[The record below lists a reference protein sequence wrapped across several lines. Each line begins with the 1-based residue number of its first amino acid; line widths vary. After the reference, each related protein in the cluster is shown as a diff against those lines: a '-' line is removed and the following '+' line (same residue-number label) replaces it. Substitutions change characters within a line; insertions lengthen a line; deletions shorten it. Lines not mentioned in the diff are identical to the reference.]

1 MKTTLQTVFAAVL
14 VLITAAASAARAETN
29 QEEMVSKARLTIERL
44 SANPD
49 FGRMNA
55 AIKGAQAVMIYPSIL
70 KGGLII
76 GAEGGNGVL
85 MTKDANGEW
94 SYPAFYTLGA
104 GSLGLQAGFQDSEA
118 VLVINTLKG
127 LNAILNNNFKM
138 GLDASVALGPTGQG
152 IEGSTTTAFGP
163 DIEAYSATRGLFAG
177 GSFEGAVVYERSDW
191 NRNYYEVGASARGI
205 VMERVFRNPQA
216 DSLREAMA
224 KISSAAPLTS
234 AAPAAGS
241 TATAPAQAPTS
252 TGGAPTGTVTTTT
265 LP

>member
-1 MKTTLQTVFAAVL
+1 MRMPLQTVLGFALALFV
-14 VLITAAASAARAETN
+14 ASGAAARAETN
-29 QEEMVSKARLTIERL
+29 QEELVSKARLTIERL
-44 SANPD
+44 SASPD
-49 FGRMNA
+49 FGRMDA
-55 AIKGAQAVMIYPSIL
+55 AIKGAQGVMIFPSIL

-127 LNAILNNNFKM
+127 LNAILNNNFKF
-138 GLDASVALGPTGQG
+138 GLDASVALGPVGQG
-152 IEGSTTTAFGP
+152 IEGSTTTALGP

-177 GSFEGAVVYERSDW
+177 GSFEGAVTYERGDW

-205 VMERVFRNPQA
+205 VMERAFRNPQA
-216 DSLREAMA
+216 DALRDAMA

-234 AAPAAGS
+234 AAPATNT
-241 TATAPAQAPTS
+241 TATGATPTGT
-252 TGGAPTGTVTTTT
+252 TGVGSSTGTVTTTT

>member
-1 MKTTLQTVFAAVL
+1 MKMPLRTVFGFALILVIAAG
-14 VLITAAASAARAETN
+14 SAARAETN
-29 QEEMVSKARLTIERL
+29 QEELVSKTRLTIERL

-55 AIKGAQAVMIYPSIL
+55 AIRTAQAVMIFPSVL
-70 KGGLII
+70 KGSFII

-85 MTKDANGEW
+85 LTKDANGEW

-104 GSLGLQAGFQDSEA
+104 GSIGLQAGFQDSEA

-127 LNAILNNNFKM
+127 LNAVLNNNFKL
-138 GLDASVALGPTGQG
+138 GVEASVALGPVGQG
-152 IEGSTTTAFGP
+152 IEGSTTTALGA

-177 GSFEGAVVYERSDW
+177 GSFEGAVMYERADW

-216 DSLREAMA
+216 DGLRDALA
-224 KISSAAPLTS
+224 KVSRSAP
-234 AAPAAGS
+234 
-241 TATAPAQAPTS
+241 
-252 TGGAPTGTVTTTT
+252 
-265 LP
+265 